1 AELSAT
7 DTLLRQYAWGTDL
20 SGTMTGAGGVGG
32 LLWMRPAGGPAHFAA
47 YDGNGNVTGLVDGS
61 DGTLSARY
69 EYDPFGNIIRMTGT
83 GTIARD
89 NPFRFSTK
97 RTNDDTD
104 FVLYEYRAY
113 SPDLGRW
120 QNRDPIEEEG
130 GIHLYSFVGNS
141 PLSAI
146 DPLGLA
152 SSGSATLIQYPT
164 LLLTPEQIATAQAA

>member
-61 DGTLSARY
+61 NGTLSARY

-97 RTNDDTD
+97 RTEDNTGL
-104 FVLYEYRAY
+104 VLYEYRAY
-113 SPDLGRW
+113 SPVLGRW
-120 QNRDPIEEEG
+120 PNRDPLEEQG
-130 GIHLYSFVGNS
+130 GVNVYGFAHN
-141 PLSAI
+141 
-146 DPLGLA
+146 DPVQRVDALGLRPIPFSFNA
-152 SSGSATLIQYPT
+152 FINGKKRGYW
-164 LLLTPEQIATAQAA
+164 